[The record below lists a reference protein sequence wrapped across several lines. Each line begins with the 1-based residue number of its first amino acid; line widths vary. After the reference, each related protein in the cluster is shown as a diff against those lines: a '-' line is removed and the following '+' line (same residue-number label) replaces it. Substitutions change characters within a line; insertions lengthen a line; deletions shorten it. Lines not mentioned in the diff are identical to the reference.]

1 LRLPLLKVFTIP
13 EPAAAPLLKKLK
25 SFANA
30 GKSGILRSRLCFGWV
45 LAFFGRFYMT
55 SLKPRISVEYGKDA
69 TIITFTD
76 EKILEERDIVE
87 LQESLMGVIEQ
98 TEKIRLILDFST
110 VKFLSSAVLGLL
122 IRVSK
127 KVYERDGQ
135 LRLCN
140 ISPRIYEIFRIT
152 RLTKIFDIF
161 PDRASAA
168 ASFASTQ

>member
-1 LRLPLLKVFTIP
+1 
-13 EPAAAPLLKKLK
+13 
-25 SFANA
+25 
-30 GKSGILRSRLCFGWV
+30 
-45 LAFFGRFYMT
+45 MT
-55 SLKPRISVEYGKDA
+55 SLKPRVNVEYSEQA
-69 TIITFTD
+69 TIVTFTD
-76 EKILEERDIVE
+76 EKLLEERDIVE

-98 TEKIRLILDFST
+98 VEKINLILDFST

-140 ISPRIYEIFRIT
+140 ISPRIYEIFKIT

-161 PDRASAA
+161 PDRASALESLA
-168 ASFASTQ
+168 KSQ

>member
-1 LRLPLLKVFTIP
+1 M
-13 EPAAAPLLKKLK
+13 A
-25 SFANA
+25 
-30 GKSGILRSRLCFGWV
+30 
-45 LAFFGRFYMT
+45 
-55 SLKPRISVEYGKDA
+55 SLKPRVSVEYGEEA

-98 TEKIRLILDFST
+98 AEKINLVLDFT
-110 VKFLSSAVLGLL
+110 NVKFLSSAVLGLL

-140 ISPRIYEIFRIT
+140 ISPKIFEIFKIT
-152 RLTKIFDIF
+152 RLTKIFDIY
-161 PDRASAA
+161 PDVESASE
-168 ASFASTQ
+168 SLSK

>member
-1 LRLPLLKVFTIP
+1 M
-13 EPAAAPLLKKLK
+13 AP
-25 SFANA
+25 
-30 GKSGILRSRLCFGWV
+30 
-45 LAFFGRFYMT
+45 
-55 SLKPRISVEYGKDA
+55 LKPRISVEYGQDA

-98 TEKIRLILDFST
+98 AEKINLVLDFSA

-140 ISPRIYEIFRIT
+140 ISPRIYEIFKIT
-152 RLTKIFDIF
+152 RLTKIFDIY

-168 ASFASTQ
+168 ASFAGAQ